1 MKKAFKYCL
10 RIMLGIIIFFVLYV
24 VVALSLQQIAVG
36 GGINKGA
43 DSKVTIYIKTNGV
56 HTDIVV
62 PIRTV
67 QRDWSKH
74 VLFANTVSKDTTYNY
89 LALGWGDK
97 GFYLQTPE
105 WKDLKASTALKAA
118 FGLSS
123 SAMHATF
130 YRQMSESE
138 TCRKISITTWEYD
151 QLIKYIDQ
159 SFEHNADGSYQY
171 INTNANYGITDAFY
185 EAKGKY
191 SLFYT
196 CNTWANQAL
205 KNCGQRAALWTL
217 TDKGIFDKY
226 K

>member
-10 RIMLGIIIFFVLYV
+10 RIMLGIIIFLLLYV
-24 VVALSLQQIAVG
+24 IVALSLQQIAVG

-43 DSKVTIYIKTNGV
+43 DSKVAIYIKTNGV

-62 PIRTV
+62 PVRTS
-67 QRDWSKH
+67 QRDWSTH
-74 VLFANTVSKDTTYNY
+74 VLFANTVGKDTAFNY

-138 TCRKISITTWEYD
+138 TCRKIAITTWEYD
-151 QLIKYIDQ
+151 QLIKYIDE
-159 SFEHNADGSYQY
+159 SFQHNADGTYQY
-171 INTNANYGITDAFY
+171 ISTNANYGTTDAFY

-205 KNCGQRAALWTL
+205 KSCGQRAALWTL

-226 K
+226 R